1 MELTKPSGRV
11 RLRLNGCRKPSPG
24 QERAGSWPFGLPSS
38 RLRPF
43 RAARSACSVKYGTG
57 DFPWPTSRSDLKPSG
72 LAAGRCSNSR
82 LRSALGSGNRPA
94 VAHRPGKQHARPV
107 DNCTARSGLCW
118 ASLAGRFFVRE
129 LLQRKSCLRRPRAT
143 PLEPQ
148 MEGRKKPARG
158 PVAGGLTFKICGR
171 LRKSPCSYPPS
182 RQTTRLARG

>member
-118 ASLAGRFFVRE
+118 ASLAGRFFMRE
-129 LLQRKSCLRRPRAT
+129 PTVAEAAFGDQELRPWIR
-143 PLEPQ
+143 
-148 MEGRKKPARG
+148 
-158 PVAGGLTFKICGR
+158 
-171 LRKSPCSYPPS
+171 SS
-182 RQTTRLARG
+182 